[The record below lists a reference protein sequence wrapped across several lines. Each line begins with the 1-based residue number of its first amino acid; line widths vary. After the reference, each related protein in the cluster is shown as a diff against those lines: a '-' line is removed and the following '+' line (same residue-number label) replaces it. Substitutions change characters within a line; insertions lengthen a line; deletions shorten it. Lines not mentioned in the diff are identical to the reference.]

1 MVEMVDGWSWLPAF
15 RKRNCSSCFWEPNDA
30 IPQLLETVN
39 RGEVGNKQKQCC
51 LSLNDANSTPKPRSG
66 FA

>member
-1 MVEMVDGWSWLPAF
+1 MDGVGFLLLGSAIVQAF
-15 RKRNCSSCFWEPNDA
+15 FLEPNDA

-39 RGEVGNKQKQCC
+39 RGEVGNKQKQCR
-51 LSLNDANSTPKPRSG
+51 LSLNDANSAPKPRSG

>member
-1 MVEMVDGWSWLPAF
+1 MDGVGFLLLGSAIVQAVFL
-15 RKRNCSSCFWEPNDA
+15 EPNDA

-39 RGEVGNKQKQCC
+39 RGEVGNEQKQCC